1 MKLKKCDHSWCKLKK
16 MEDTRTIDNFLKWV
30 IFMLVIITNA
40 DLVKALPSYARQ
52 TEMSCAVCHYSFPEL
67 TYFGRQFKMTG
78 YTLTGMQTIDAK
90 QDSDRIIRLK
100 LLSTLP
106 ISVMFQ
112 SSFTNIAKEVPG
124 TQNNSMAFPQQISVF
139 YATQVTPHIGT
150 FIQMTYDGQS
160 FGMDN
165 TDIRYTNQAII
176 GSKSL
181 LYGFTLNNNPSVQ
194 DIWNTTPAW
203 RFPAASS
210 SAALYPEKST
220 QIEKLGLQVAGL
232 GAYTLINNLIFA
244 EISDYRSVQ
253 QGFAQPPNGT
263 NLMVIKGLAPYWR
276 LALQHQFS
284 DNYIEIGTFGM
295 ITNNFENGISG
306 LMDKFID
313 LGMDCQYERI
323 LPFGAL
329 TLHASYINESENRGD
344 SAGTQNYSFNSFNM
358 NGNLYINNG
367 LGATLGYF
375 TTSGS
380 SDLNVVSLNNLPNSD
395 GFIFQIEYLPWYN
408 TKFSLQYV
416 MYNKFN
422 GSTTNYDGTGR
433 NALNNNTIYLLAW
446 LNF

>member
-1 MKLKKCDHSWCKLKK
+1 
-16 MEDTRTIDNFLKWV
+16 
-30 IFMLVIITNA
+30 
-40 DLVKALPSYARQ
+40 
-52 TEMSCAVCHYSFPEL
+52 
-67 TYFGRQFKMTG
+67 
-78 YTLTGMQTIDAK
+78 
-90 QDSDRIIRLK
+90 
-100 LLSTLP
+100 
-106 ISVMFQ
+106 
-112 SSFTNIAKEVPG
+112 
-124 TQNNSMAFPQQISVF
+124 
-139 YATQVTPHIGT
+139 
-150 FIQMTYDGQS
+150 
-160 FGMDN
+160 
-165 TDIRYTNQAII
+165 
-176 GSKSL
+176 
-181 LYGFTLNNNPSVQ
+181 
-194 DIWNTTPAW
+194 
-203 RFPAASS
+203 
-210 SAALYPEKST
+210 
-220 QIEKLGLQVAGL
+220 
-232 GAYTLINNLIFA
+232 
-244 EISDYRSVQ
+244 VQ